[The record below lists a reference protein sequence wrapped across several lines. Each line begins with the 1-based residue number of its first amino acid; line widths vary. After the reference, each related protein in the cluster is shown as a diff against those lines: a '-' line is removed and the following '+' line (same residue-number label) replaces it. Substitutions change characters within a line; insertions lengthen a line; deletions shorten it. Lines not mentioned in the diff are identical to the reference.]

1 MDDPTKEAG
10 LIAVLMERLEK
21 QRLPRALA
29 LKEKVD
35 NGERLSDFDILFLED
50 VFSSA
55 KEVKPLLEHHPEYQ
69 NLAIRMI
76 SLYKAITEKALE
88 NEQKQ

>member
-1 MDDPTKEAG
+1 MTDSTKDAG

-35 NGERLSDFDILFLED
+35 QGNVLDDFDLEFLKHVLTD
-50 VFSSA
+50 THDI
-55 KEVKPLLEHHPEYQ
+55 KPLLEKHPEYHS
-69 NLAIRMI
+69 LVTRMLD
-76 SLYKAITEKALE
+76 LYHEIVQTGLVNEE
-88 NEQKQ
+88 NS